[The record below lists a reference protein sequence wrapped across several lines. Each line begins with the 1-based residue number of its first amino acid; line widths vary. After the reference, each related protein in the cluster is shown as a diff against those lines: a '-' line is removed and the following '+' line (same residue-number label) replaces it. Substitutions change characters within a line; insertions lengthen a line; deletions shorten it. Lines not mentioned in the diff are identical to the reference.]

1 MFRGANFPSF
11 GRFVGKTRDLGDSF
25 VKPGTWEICWQK
37 KQKKDAKSVQSEDL
51 IKMGTKLTP
60 PPK

>member
-1 MFRGANFPSF
+1 MFRGAKFPSF
-11 GRFVGKTRDLGDSF
+11 GRFVGKTRDLGDSW
-25 VKPGTWEICWQK
+25 VKK

-60 PPK
+60 PPPQ